1 MLKDGL
7 TDLMKQAQAMQGEVA
22 KMQKE
27 ISALEVVGEA
37 GGGMVTV
44 RMNGRKDVLAVKIE
58 SKVVTEDLEMFED
71 LLVIAFNDASKRADV
86 VSREKM
92 SKVTSGLD
100 FLKGFN

>member
-1 MLKDGL
+1 VLKDGL

-22 KMQKE
+22 KMQEE
-27 ISALEVVGEA
+27 ISALEVIGEA

-44 RMNGRKDVLAVKIE
+44 RMNGRKDVLSVQIE
-58 SKVVTEDLEMFED
+58 SKVVTEDLEMFQD
-71 LLVIAFNDASKRADV
+71 LLVIAFNDASKRADL

>member
-22 KMQKE
+22 KMQEE
-27 ISALEVVGEA
+27 ISALEVIGEA

-44 RMNGRKDVLAVKIE
+44 RMNGRKDVLSVQIE
-58 SKVVTEDLEMFED
+58 SKVVTEDLEMFQD
-71 LLVIAFNDASKRADV
+71 LLVIAFNDASKRADL

-92 SKVTSGLD
+92 STVTSGLD
-100 FLKGFN
+100 FLKSFN

>member
-22 KMQKE
+22 KMQEE
-27 ISALEVVGEA
+27 ISALEVIGEA

-44 RMNGRKDVLAVKIE
+44 RMNGRKDVLSVQIE
-58 SKVVTEDLEMFED
+58 SKVVTEDLEMFQD
-71 LLVIAFNDASKRADV
+71 LLVIAFNDASKRADL

-100 FLKGFN
+100 FLKSFN

>member
-7 TDLMKQAQAMQGEVA
+7 TNLMKQAQAMQGEVA

-58 SKVVTEDLEMFED
+58 SKVVTEDLEMFQD
-71 LLVIAFNDASKRADV
+71 LLVIAFNDASKRADT

-92 SKVTSGLD
+92 SKATSGLD

>member
-1 MLKDGL
+1 VLKDGL

-22 KMQKE
+22 KMQEE
-27 ISALEVVGEA
+27 ISALEVIGEA

-44 RMNGRKDVLAVKIE
+44 RMNGRKDVLSVQIE
-58 SKVVTEDLEMFED
+58 SKVVTEDLEMFQD
-71 LLVIAFNDASKRADV
+71 LLVIAFNDASKRADL

-100 FLKGFN
+100 FLKSFN

>member
-7 TDLMKQAQAMQGEVA
+7 TNLMKQAQAMQGEVA

-58 SKVVTEDLEMFED
+58 SKVVTEDLEMFQD
-71 LLVIAFNDASKRADV
+71 LLVIAFNDASKRADA

-92 SKVTSGLD
+92 SKATPGLG

>member
-71 LLVIAFNDASKRADV
+71 LLVIAFNDASKRADT

-92 SKVTSGLD
+92 SKATSGLD